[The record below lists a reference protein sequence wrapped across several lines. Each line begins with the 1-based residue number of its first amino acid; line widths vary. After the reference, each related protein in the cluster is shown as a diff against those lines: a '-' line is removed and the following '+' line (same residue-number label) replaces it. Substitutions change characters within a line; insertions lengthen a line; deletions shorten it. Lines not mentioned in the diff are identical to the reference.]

1 MHRFSFLSGLLLF
14 ILTINLAGQQYTLSG
29 YVQDNATGERL
40 IAASVYDSISGKGT
54 STNEYGFFSLSV
66 PAGEIRLLASYV
78 GYSTFSETIRL
89 GANLNMNIHLEP
101 SLELEEVVVTTNRPR
116 DIVQDVQMST
126 VHIPVKE
133 IKTIPMF
140 MGEADVIKTIQLM
153 PGVQSGT
160 EGTSG
165 IYVRGGGPD
174 QNLFLLDGVPIYNA
188 NHLFGFFSV
197 FNLSLIH
204 ISEPTRPY

>member
-1 MHRFSFLSGLLLF
+1 
-14 ILTINLAGQQYTLSG
+14 
-29 YVQDNATGERL
+29 
-40 IAASVYDSISGKGT
+40 
-54 STNEYGFFSLSV
+54 
-66 PAGEIRLLASYV
+66 
-78 GYSTFSETIRL
+78 
-89 GANLNMNIHLEP
+89 MNISLVP
-101 SLELEEVVVTTNRPR
+101 SLTLDEVVVTTHRPQ
-116 DIVQDVQMST
+116 DVVEDVQMSSI
-126 VHIPVKE
+126 HIPIKE
-133 IKTIPMF
+133 IKSIPMF

-197 FNLSLIH
+197 FNPDAISNITLTKGGFPAHYGGRLSSVLDIRMKEGNMKEFHGAASIGLIATKLTLEGP
-204 ISEPTRPY
+204 IYQG